1 MNRESCSYPD
11 NSSPACTPQNPCAF
25 YCEPPFVAK
34 GNQCVCQAP
43 YRLCNGVC
51 GMFSYVSIT
60 MPSFSLY
67 PNAYNRVCFYQGC
80 GSAAPHPYK
89 RLSPEI
95 KARSHGIF
103 SNEDAKA
110 TCRHDER
117 VCGVYDGSDAF
128 ECLNT
133 DIALESCKCQ
143 PQRIN
148 IFNLISTRML
158 FQVAGACHRTHS
170 STIPNRALR
179 ASTARPSRTSSTFA
193 ALAATVLSTAA
204 RKVSSRL
211 PIVRNASVS
220 MISSQQGNIRY
231 KPHR

>member
-1 MNRESCSYPD
+1 
-11 NSSPACTPQNPCAF
+11 
-25 YCEPPFVAK
+25 
-34 GNQCVCQAP
+34 
-43 YRLCNGVC
+43 
-51 GMFSYVSIT
+51 

-143 PQRIN
+143 PHCTN
-148 IFNLISTRML
+148 ILIEFNSDTLSGGGCMSPNPFLYDSEQGPEGVDCTAIPHVLDVRCSRGHCVVHRCEKG
-158 FQVAGACHRTHS
+158 FFPSSDRSECVCEHDIKPAGQHK
-170 STIPNRALR
+170 IQ
-179 ASTARPSRTSSTFA
+179 A
-193 ALAATVLSTAA
+193 APV
-204 RKVSSRL
+204 
-211 PIVRNASVS
+211 
-220 MISSQQGNIRY
+220 NIWGY
-231 KPHR
+231 